1 MDSSSSSS
9 SISTNTSNNGSS
21 QRLGR
26 TMKGLLISHS
36 LSFVL
41 GVVAGKMIDAD
52 ELKRYRDIAEVRMF
66 VCIYV
71 WLGYVVVFR
80 KALRYTVYCGSVFA
94 IIWFLVRGDWCFVWW
109 HGVLCNYFDKKIALN
124 RYQMI
129 RHGGK
134 RFCELDRL

>member
-71 WLGYVVVFR
+71 
-80 KALRYTVYCGSVFA
+80 
-94 IIWFLVRGDWCFVWW
+94 
-109 HGVLCNYFDKKIALN
+109 
-124 RYQMI
+124 
-129 RHGGK
+129 
-134 RFCELDRL
+134 